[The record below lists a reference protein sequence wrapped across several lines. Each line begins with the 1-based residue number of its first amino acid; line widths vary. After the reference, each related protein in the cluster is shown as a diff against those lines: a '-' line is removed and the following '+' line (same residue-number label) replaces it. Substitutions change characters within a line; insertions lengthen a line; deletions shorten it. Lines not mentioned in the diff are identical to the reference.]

1 MLNGLILSKIMLLLR
16 LLSLLDL
23 PKRDIKQL
31 AHLKR
36 GLKCT
41 NRSLSFLGVSKENR
55 KRWSRLRM
63 RMRFARSSHD
73 GVVRFL
79 EKLDSQTIKF
89 FEKHGVVKFLEKHWF
104 FRRPDDGIQMEN
116 VDQLLSLFQP
126 LNWKEVRVAARIGA
140 LLLLFVVP
148 PIILL
153 IDWYVVILW

>member
-1 MLNGLILSKIMLLLR
+1 MLLLR

-41 NRSLSFLGVSKENR
+41 NRFLSFLGVSKENR
-55 KRWSRLRM
+55 KQWFCLRM
-63 RMRFARSSHD
+63 RMRFARSSYD

-79 EKLDSQTIKF
+79 EKFESQTIRF

-104 FRRPDDGIQMEN
+104 FNRPDDGIQMDG

-126 LNWKEVRVAARIGA
+126 LNWREVRVTARIVA
-140 LLLLFVVP
+140 LLLIFVVP
-148 PIILL
+148 PVILL
-153 IDWYVVILW
+153 IDWYVVMLW